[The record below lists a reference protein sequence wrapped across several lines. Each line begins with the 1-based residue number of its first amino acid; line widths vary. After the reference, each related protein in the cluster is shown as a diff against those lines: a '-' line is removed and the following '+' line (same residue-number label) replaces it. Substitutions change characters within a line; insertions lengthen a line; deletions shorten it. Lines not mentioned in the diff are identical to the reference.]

1 MEERQVRRIVAHR
14 RADQAVAIEHIE
26 IKMRVLLGV
35 PVVRFTFGDTQMV
48 EGKRPIYGPYVTKEK
63 QTQIKIPVSQ
73 DREMRV
79 ELADRPNRVH
89 ADEQRIVWDGI
100 PGDEPRYFNPRIP
113 VRPSFSSHLYEGIAF
128 WTFPHNRRVNGY
140 GNEPRIFRTAQ
151 KIDATLQKLAIPSVV
166 IIVHRQEIALGFR
179 EGPIRSGFHSE
190 AVRIV
195 NWSCIRAHIGKAIK
209 QLYTKAAER
218 ARTEQ

>member
-73 DREMRV
+73 DQEMRN
-79 ELADRPNRVH
+79 LP
-89 ADEQRIVWDGI
+89 
-100 PGDEPRYFNPRIP
+100 
-113 VRPSFSSHLYEGIAF
+113 IA
-128 WTFPHNRRVNGY
+128 
-140 GNEPRIFRTAQ
+140 RTASMRTSSVLFGMEFPVMSL
-151 KIDATLQKLAIPSVV
+151 ATSTLEFQ
-166 IIVHRQEIALGFR
+166 
-179 EGPIRSGFHSE
+179 
-190 AVRIV
+190 
-195 NWSCIRAHIGKAIK
+195 
-209 QLYTKAAER
+209 
-218 ARTEQ
+218 